1 MPLTWGKQRGPNP
14 HPHLDTS
21 PFGPSPNLCSD
32 PDYASD
38 KRSGRRDS
46 NPRPSPWQK
55 WGSVLVLEPVSLSCT
70 FRYDWA
76 RFSTARYISFFPILP
91 KTADR
96 RAMVRRMFGSIEKKG
111 RRYRARYQSQGR
123 WVTAPVT
130 FTTKAAVKAWL
141 ANQAHGH
148 RSRRQGRPQP
158 RQRTP
163 RPLGPQLARNRSDL
177 EETTRANYEGLLR
190 LRACPRSTTAR
201 VAEEHRQRR
210 PPVAPGHH
218 EHRLGDD

>member
-1 MPLTWGKQRGPNP
+1 
-14 HPHLDTS
+14 
-21 PFGPSPNLCSD
+21 
-32 PDYASD
+32 
-38 KRSGRRDS
+38 
-46 NPRPSPWQK
+46 
-55 WGSVLVLEPVSLSCT
+55 
-70 FRYDWA
+70 
-76 RFSTARYISFFPILP
+76 
-91 KTADR
+91 
-96 RAMVRRMFGSIEKKG
+96 MVRRMFGSIEKKG
-111 RRYRARYQSQGR
+111 RRYRVRYQSEGR

-190 LRACPRSTTAR
+190 LRACPRSTTAGSQKSTGSD
-201 VAEEHRQRR
+201 AHRSLRDIMNTALATTEPTRTLGHRGSRR
-210 PPVAPGHH
+210 SRQGQLCNTKPCNQVRGVGD
-218 EHRLGDD
+218 RLQPLHVQPAALVGADRTVGRHVRNKVPTCW